1 MNIVNGLETT
11 PFAFTAIAS
20 STIGLALLLHH
31 SIMQVTGT
39 STLRNV
45 QAKQFEQ
52 RRVLNSVLKDL
63 SSIDLAMRTAYS
75 IASSTGDES
84 FNKKKFSQSEFQD
97 FVSTVRSRTP
107 KRQLET
113 LDSIV
118 NVFQSGSKMHPTQ
131 SEITQRYREGDGL

>member
-1 MNIVNGLETT
+1 M
-11 PFAFTAIAS
+11 PYAFTAIVS

-52 RRVLNSVLKDL
+52 RRALNSVLKDL

-75 IASSTGDES
+75 IVSSTGDES
-84 FNKKKFSQSEFQD
+84 FTKKKLSQSEFKD
-97 FVSTVRSRTP
+97 LVSTVRSRTP

-118 NVFQSGSKMHPTQ
+118 NVFQSTDRAPATQ
-131 SEITQRYREGDGL
+131 SEITQRYREGDGQL